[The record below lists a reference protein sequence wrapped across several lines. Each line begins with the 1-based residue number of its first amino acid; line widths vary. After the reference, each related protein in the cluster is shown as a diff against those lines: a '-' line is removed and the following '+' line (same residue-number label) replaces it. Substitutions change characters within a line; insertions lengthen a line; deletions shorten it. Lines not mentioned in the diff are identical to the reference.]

1 LIVSFL
7 CGTNLPPLILNTGL
21 VSGAFFAGAN
31 TFLTSSGITF
41 AGIYVIGPTLI
52 VLILPDLEGV
62 TGFNKSILF
71 AGAV

>member
-52 VLILPDLEGV
+52 VLILPE
-62 TGFNKSILF
+62 
-71 AGAV
+71 

>member
-1 LIVSFL
+1 MW
-7 CGTNLPPLILNTGL
+7 GTNLPPLILNTGFF
-21 VSGAFFAGAN
+21 SGTFFVGLN

-52 VLILPDLEGV
+52 VLILPDLDGV
-62 TGFNKSILF
+62 TGFNKSILL